1 MKAIWRTLLD
11 LFDVMPE
18 GSKRFTVWY
27 SIVTG
32 ALALLDTVALA
43 LIVLTVT
50 PVVTGTP
57 IDLPLIGVMPQS
69 ATIWIAVVV
78 CALFIL
84 KGVFAV
90 ALHRYATRR
99 FARYELEVG
108 NRLFDRYMRSSWEER
123 SKQST
128 AEVTR
133 LIDVAMMN
141 TNLGFIIPI
150 SQVPGNVF
158 TFLAVLA
165 VLVVAEPI
173 TALVAFIYLSVVS
186 GLMVFAIA
194 KRTRSAGISN
204 RDLSYRVA
212 SVITEMID
220 ALKEVTLRG
229 KIGEVGRV
237 VEKNR
242 SVATLARSDVAFFG
256 ALPKYTLKA
265 ALIGGFFFVGG
276 AALLFNGPAGA
287 VSAIALFAATG
298 FRMIPALTG
307 IQGAI
312 TSSSANE
319 VFARDVITAL
329 RAEPEQGTSADPG
342 RDRSRFPEQPKLL
355 VLDDVSFRYPGA
367 DRDVLDGL
375 SLTVPFGSSLAIVG
389 PSGAGKSTLIDILL
403 GLSEPTSGHLKVDGH
418 ALDDAMLQWQSQ
430 VGYVPQ
436 RVALFDGTVAQN
448 VALTWEDDYVP
459 ERVVEALAKAHLSE
473 LATRGD
479 GIDSLIGE
487 RGQAISGG
495 QQQRLGIAR
504 ALYTDPLVL
513 VMDEA
518 TSSLDTAT
526 EKRITE
532 SMQELRGHVTFITVA
547 HRLSTIREYDQVCY
561 LDRGRILGSGTFEE
575 VVAQVPEFR
584 VQAHLAGLIS

>member
-1 MKAIWRTLLD
+1 MKSIWRTLLG
-11 LFDVMPE
+11 LFDVMPT
-18 GSKRFTVWY
+18 GSKRFYIGY

-32 ALALLDTVALA
+32 ALALLDTLALA

-50 PVVTGTP
+50 PVITGAA
-57 IDLPLIGVMPQS
+57 IRLPLIGELPQS
-69 ATIWIAVVV
+69 ATVWIAATV

-99 FARYELEVG
+99 FAKYELEVG
-108 NRLFDRYMRSSWEER
+108 NRLFERYMRSSWEER
-123 SKQST
+123 STQST

-133 LIDVAMMN
+133 HIDTSMMN

-158 TFLAVLA
+158 TFVAVLA
-165 VLVVAEPI
+165 VLVVAEPL
-173 TALVAFIYLSVVS
+173 TALVAFVYLSAVS

-194 KRTRSAGISN
+194 KRTRRAGINN
-204 RDLSYRVA
+204 RNLTYRVA

-229 KIGEVGRV
+229 KVREVGRV
-237 VEKNR
+237 VEMSR
-242 SVATLARSDVAFFG
+242 REATLARSDVAFFG
-256 ALPKYTLKA
+256 ALPKYTLEA

-276 AALLFNGPAGA
+276 AALLFHGPAGA

-307 IQGAI
+307 IQGAV

-319 VFARDVITAL
+319 VFARDVIEAL
-329 RAEPEQGTSADPG
+329 RDRPDPRNDGGEREDRAKLPSNPERLILEDV
-342 RDRSRFPEQPKLL
+342 RFK
-355 VLDDVSFRYPGA
+355 YPGA
-367 DRDVLDGL
+367 ESEVLRGVSL
-375 SLTVPFGSSLAIVG
+375 SVPFGSSLAIVG

-403 GLSEPTSGHLKVDGH
+403 GLSEPTAGRMLVDETP
-418 ALDDAMLQWQSQ
+418 LDDVMRQWQAN

-436 RVALFDGTVAQN
+436 RVALFDGSVAQN
-448 VALTWEDDYVP
+448 VALTWEDDY
-459 ERVVEALAKAHLSE
+459 EANRVREALAQAHLNE
-473 LATRGD
+473 LADRGQ
-479 GIDSLIGE
+479 GIESLIGE

-526 EKRITE
+526 ERRITE
-532 SMQELRGHVTFITVA
+532 SMEELRGRVTFITVA
-547 HRLSTIREYDQVCY
+547 HRLSTIREYDQICY
-561 LDRGRILGSGTFEE
+561 LDQGRVLGSGTFDE
-575 VVAQVPEFR
+575 VVSQVPDFK
-584 VQAHLAGLIS
+584 VQAHLAGLI

>member
-1 MKAIWRTLLD
+1 
-11 LFDVMPE
+11 MPA
-18 GSKRFTVWY
+18 GSKRFTLWY

-32 ALALLDTVALA
+32 ALAVLDTLALA

-50 PVVTGTP
+50 PVVTGAP
-57 IDLPLIGVMPQS
+57 VRLPVIGVLPDS
-69 ATIWIAVVV
+69 ATVWIAATV

-108 NRLFDRYMRSSWEER
+108 SRIFDRYMRSSWEQR
-123 SKQST
+123 SQKST

-133 LIDVAMMN
+133 LIDTSMMN
-141 TNLGFIIPI
+141 TNMGFIIPI

-158 TFLAVLA
+158 TFVAVLA
-165 VLVVAEPI
+165 VLVVAEPL
-173 TALVAFIYLSVVS
+173 TALVAFVYLSAIL

-194 KRTRSAGISN
+194 KRTRRAGMRN

-212 SVITEMID
+212 GVVTEMID
-220 ALKEVTLRG
+220 ALKEVTLRN
-229 KIGEVGRV
+229 KVGEVGRV
-237 VEKNR
+237 VERNR
-242 SVATLARSDVAFFG
+242 RQATLARSDVAFFS
-256 ALPKYTLKA
+256 ALPKYTLEA

-276 AALLFNGPAGA
+276 AALLFHGPAGA

-307 IQGAI
+307 IQGAV

-319 VFARDVITAL
+319 VFARDVIRELRDETTQQPVVGERKD
-329 RAEPEQGTSADPG
+329 RAELPARPEQ
-342 RDRSRFPEQPKLL
+342 L
-355 VLDDVSFRYPGA
+355 VLDGVRFQYPGSDDEVLRGVSF
-367 DRDVLDGL
+367 
-375 SLTVPFGSSLAIVG
+375 SLPFGSSLAIVG

-403 GLSEPTSGHLKVDGH
+403 GLSEPTAGAMAVDRRS
-418 ALDDAMLQWQSQ
+418 LSDVMLQWRER

-436 RVALFDGTVAQN
+436 RVALFDASVAQN
-448 VALTWEDDYVP
+448 VALTWEDDFEP
-459 ERVVEALAKAHLSE
+459 ERVVDALRKAHLSE
-473 LATRGD
+473 LVTRGE
-479 GIDSLIGE
+479 GIGSLLGE
-487 RGQAISGG
+487 RGQTISGG

-526 EKRITE
+526 EQRITE
-532 SMQELRGHVTFITVA
+532 SMRELRGRVTFITVA

-561 LDRGRILGSGTFEE
+561 LDQGRILGNGTFD
-575 VVAQVPEFR
+575 VVVEQVPDFR
-584 VQAHLAGLIS
+584 VQAQLAGLL